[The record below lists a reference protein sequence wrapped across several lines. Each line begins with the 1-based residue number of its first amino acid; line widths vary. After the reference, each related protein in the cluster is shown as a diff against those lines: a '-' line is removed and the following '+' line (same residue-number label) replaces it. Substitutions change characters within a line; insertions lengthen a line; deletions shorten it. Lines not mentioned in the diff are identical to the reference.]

1 MQRTIITLAAAA
13 LVAAAMPSSAQARCH
28 NCGIEAGIAA
38 GAAAGAAAAIA
49 AEALNSNAQAQPGQT
64 PGAPGANYVSES
76 DAATSGFSRRVCRVE
91 ESGNRR
97 VEICE

>member
-38 GAAAGAAAAIA
+38 GAA
-49 AEALNSNAQAQPGQT
+49 EALNSNAQAQPAQA

-76 DAATSGFSRRVCRVE
+76 DAATSGFSRRVCRIE

>member
-1 MQRTIITLAAAA
+1 MRRTVFTLAAAA
-13 LVAAAMPSSAQARCH
+13 LVAAAMPSSAQAQSRRCH

-38 GAAAGAAAAIA
+38 GVAAGAAAAIA
-49 AEALNSNAQAQPGQT
+49 ADALNSNAQGPT
-64 PGAPGANYVSES
+64 APGTNYVPES

-91 ESGNRR
+91 ETGNRR